1 MPRYN
6 GGFIGTDGLD
16 APDAPSIDS
25 VSAGDAQI
33 SVAFTAGTA
42 GTTATS
48 ETQGP
53 ISITTDAKGRVTAK
67 STSAKKLSSIEIADA
82 DASGNTEAFSHVTGQ
97 RIYVST
103 SAPNSDSIG
112 NNGDIWYQ
120 TLT

>member
-1 MPRYN
+1 MADEIKHGSTN
-6 GGFIGTDGLD
+6 VVNSSAQVTDAAL
-16 APDAPSIDS
+16 PDVGS
-25 VSAGDAQI
+25 
-33 SVAFTAGTA
+33 A

-48 ETQGP
+48 ETQGL